1 MTTKIQLPVLTAKLA
16 AVVGFEV
23 VGGSDGTSSRSL

>member
-16 AVVGFEV
+16 VVAFEV
-23 VGGSDGTSSRSL
+23 VGGSDGTSS